1 MSDPQDLEPLA
12 RYLYD
17 PSRYGAKYLRI
28 SLETKAIRD
37 FVNNLVEKVK
47 ITTEERAKR
56 LRGIPTRL
64 QKAQESI
71 EFFEELRQRSPRLG
85 LITTAIQQAMD
96 VAYSEEIMTYIK
108 PVLDWVAF
116 IGDIELSE
124 GRLPSSFVYR
134 RILRR
139 PNISPFG
146 PNIPLP
152 KINDALHIA
161 ETEHRAIVVLEATSV
176 KEEGIEQF
184 LTFIKSLPELG
195 PSYHVIS
202 KKTQFSSRFIY
213 DLVPAAVSAW
223 ISIRSTIECV
233 PEYILDYFIA
243 ALRYLEEQEW
253 RTSIVLSAIALESLL
268 AEMFEEEFQKIAPDI
283 PLGALKDEIVANFK
297 SNKKSSPFPDEIS
310 ECVNGTNQARIA
322 AVHRGGRQLSVKDAT
337 EALQGAVKFAI
348 WHFFVRR

>member
-152 KINDALHIA
+152 K
-161 ETEHRAIVVLEATSV
+161 
-176 KEEGIEQF
+176 
-184 LTFIKSLPELG
+184 
-195 PSYHVIS
+195 
-202 KKTQFSSRFIY
+202 
-213 DLVPAAVSAW
+213 
-223 ISIRSTIECV
+223 
-233 PEYILDYFIA
+233 
-243 ALRYLEEQEW
+243 
-253 RTSIVLSAIALESLL
+253 
-268 AEMFEEEFQKIAPDI
+268 
-283 PLGALKDEIVANFK
+283 
-297 SNKKSSPFPDEIS
+297 
-310 ECVNGTNQARIA
+310 
-322 AVHRGGRQLSVKDAT
+322 
-337 EALQGAVKFAI
+337 
-348 WHFFVRR
+348 